1 MPSARRQTPRSAARP
16 QARRAWDRE
25 RSSVAPI
32 FSADPHQRIA
42 GIDRERRDTI
52 EHDPAE
58 RRGDL
63 SQGIAEVV
71 AQLTKRLALANGIAG
86 AHYWIPAGG
95 MRARHNLKCA
105 QQRDRLD

>member
-1 MPSARRQTPRSAARP
+1 MPSARRRTPRSAARP

-42 GIDRERRDTI
+42 GIDRERCDTI
-52 EHDPAE
+52 EYDPAE
-58 RRGDL
+58 RRGNL

-71 AQLTKRLALANGIAG
+71 AQLTERLALANDIAG
-86 AHYWIPAGG
+86 AHRRIPAGG
-95 MRARHNLKCA
+95 VLAGHNLKC
-105 QQRDRLD
+105 